1 MATFVHG
8 LNTVLHLGGL
18 ELTSYFR
25 SSNLDTSKETVETTA
40 FGSTSK
46 TFIPGLRDATAS
58 LEGMFD
64 GSLSAALDSALAAAN
79 GKPYT
84 FFNEGDAV
92 GKFGFGLL
100 AIETGYAVSSGMDD
114 VNQIS
119 AEFQANG
126 GADRVEVLHPSISE
140 AATGDGTTV
149 DDGAS
154 NADGGVGYLQVESV
168 GTSADVKIQH
178 SVNGT
183 VWTDLITFATATAQG
198 GQRITVPGTVNRYI
212 RAIWTLTGAAA
223 FQVSFGRGLPT
234 TP

>member
-1 MATFVHG
+1 MATFTHG

-18 ELTSYFR
+18 EITTYFN
-25 SSNLDTSKETVETTA
+25 SSSIDSSKETVETTA

-46 TFIPGLRDATAS
+46 TYIPGLRDATAS

-64 GSLSAALDSALAAAN
+64 GTISAALDAALAAAS
-79 GKPYT
+79 GKAYT
-84 FFNEGDAV
+84 FFPEGDAV
-92 GKFGFGLL
+92 TKYGFGLL
-100 AIETGYAVSSGMDD
+100 AIDTGYAVSSGMDD
-114 VNQIS
+114 VNKVS

-126 GADRVEVLHPSISE
+126 GADRIECLHPSVSE
-140 AATGDGTTV
+140 AATGNGTTV
-149 DDGAS
+149 DDSAS

-178 SVNGT
+178 STNGT

-198 GQRITVPGTVNRYI
+198 GQRITVPGTVNRYV